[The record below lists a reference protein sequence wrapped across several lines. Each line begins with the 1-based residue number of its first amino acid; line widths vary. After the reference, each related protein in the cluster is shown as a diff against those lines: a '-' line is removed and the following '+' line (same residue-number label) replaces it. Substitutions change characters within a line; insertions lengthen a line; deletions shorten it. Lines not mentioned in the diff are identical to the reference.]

1 MSVFGHAGRPWRP
14 SRKRLLLVG
23 SPLAIA
29 LALAVGAIAYWTTGG
44 SGSAQATVGT
54 LAAPSITNATGGAG
68 TVALT
73 WSSITAPGTGTVTY
87 FVTRDGGTPA
97 GNCPTSA
104 SPTTASSCTD
114 TGLAAGSHSYTVTAK
129 WRTWTATSGTTNVN
143 LASGAA
149 TKLVFTTSP
158 QTVVTGQLTSTIT
171 VERRDAANNPVTSGS
186 TTVNLASTST
196 AGVFRDTGNTTTITS
211 VSISSGS
218 SNASF
223 LYRDGNAGTPTLT
236 ASSTS
241 LTSATQ
247 SVTVSKAATTTAV
260 ASSANPSVSGQ
271 SVTFTATVTVNS
283 PGAGTPTGTVNFK
296 SDGTTI
302 TGCATQTL
310 NGSSQATCSTSF
322 NAAGGSSH
330 AITAVYSSD
339 ANFSASTSST
349 LAQSVN
355 KADTTTTVASSA
367 NPSVT
372 GQSITFTATVSAVAP
387 GSGTPTGTVN
397 FKDGGTTITGCGA
410 KALSGGQATCSA
422 SFSASGG
429 SHSIT
434 AVYSSDTNYNASTSS
449 TLTQTVNKAATTT
462 AVASSANPAVTGQSV
477 TFTATVTATS
487 PGSGTPTG
495 TILFKDGSG
504 TLGTCSAQAL
514 SSGSATCSAS
524 FNAAASPRT
533 ISAVYSGD
541 GDYVASTSSNL
552 SQVINK
558 ASTSTVVASS
568 ANPSVTGQSVTFTAT
583 VSATSPGSGT
593 PTGTIQFRDGGTTL
607 GTCGTQTMSAGS
619 ATCSASFNA
628 SAGSRTI
635 SAVYSSDA
643 NYLASTSTNL
653 SQTVSK
659 ASTSTV
665 VVSSANPSVTGQS
678 VTFTATVSATSPGS
692 GTPTGNVQFKDGS
705 GTLASCGAVA
715 LSAGSATCSASF
727 NASASPRTIS
737 AVYAGD
743 NDYLTSTSSNL
754 SQVINKASTTTA
766 VASSANPSVT
776 GQSVTFTATVSAVSP
791 GSGTP
796 TGTIQFKDGVAT
808 LGSCSAQTM
817 SAGSA
822 TCSASFTA
830 TASPRTIS
838 AVYAGDSNF
847 VDVNLVELDADD
859 QSRVDLDGP
868 RLVGQSLGD
877 GSVGHVHG
885 HGQRNVAR
893 VGNTERN
900 RELQGWRQHDLGVR
914 HTDPERQRRGD
925 LRHEHRTTGSHTITA
940 VYSERH
946 ELQRLDVGRTD
957 AVRPTSSPVVGLRED
972 VRAAGHSAAA
982 TRRSRRSTC
991 SLTGLRQRRNDG
1003 NGGTSA

>member
-1 MSVFGHAGRPWRP
+1 M
-14 SRKRLLLVG
+14 
-23 SPLAIA
+23 
-29 LALAVGAIAYWTTGG
+29 
-44 SGSAQATVGT
+44 
-54 LAAPSITNATGGAG
+54 AG

-372 GQSITFTATVSAVAP
+372 GQSITFTATVQRGRSGIRDAHGHRELQGRRNHDHGLRCEGAQRRPGDVQCVVQRLWRQPLDHCGLLERHELQRFDLVDADADGEQGCNDHGRRVLRKPVGHGPVGHVHGDRDRNFAGVGDTDRDDPVQGRVDDAPAAAVRDVE
-387 GSGTPTGTVN
+387 GV
-397 FKDGGTTITGCGA
+397 
-410 KALSGGQATCSA
+410 ATWRR
-422 SFSASGG
+422 
-429 SHSIT
+429 
-434 AVYSSDTNYNASTSS
+434 AST
-449 TLTQTVNKAATTT
+449 QQRVR
-462 AVASSANPAVTGQSV
+462 GR
-477 TFTATVTATS
+477 
-487 PGSGTPTG
+487 
-495 TILFKDGSG
+495 
-504 TLGTCSAQAL
+504 
-514 SSGSATCSAS
+514 
-524 FNAAASPRT
+524 SPRCT
-533 ISAVYSGD
+533 RRPR
-541 GDYVASTSSNL
+541 DYVASTSSNL

-558 ASTSTVVASS
+558 APTSTVVASS

-628 SAGSRTI
+628 SAGSQTI

-705 GTLASCGAVA
+705 GTLAS
-715 LSAGSATCSASF
+715 
-727 NASASPRTIS
+727 
-737 AVYAGD
+737 
-743 NDYLTSTSSNL
+743 
-754 SQVINKASTTTA
+754 
-766 VASSANPSVT
+766 
-776 GQSVTFTATVSAVSP
+776 
-791 GSGTP
+791 
-796 TGTIQFKDGVAT
+796 
-808 LGSCSAQTM
+808 
-817 SAGSA
+817 
-822 TCSASFTA
+822 
-830 TASPRTIS
+830 
-838 AVYAGDSNF
+838 
-847 VDVNLVELDADD
+847 
-859 QSRVDLDGP
+859 
-868 RLVGQSLGD
+868 
-877 GSVGHVHG
+877 
-885 HGQRNVAR
+885 
-893 VGNTERN
+893 
-900 RELQGWRQHDLGVR
+900 
-914 HTDPERQRRGD
+914 
-925 LRHEHRTTGSHTITA
+925 
-940 VYSERH
+940 
-946 ELQRLDVGRTD
+946 
-957 AVRPTSSPVVGLRED
+957 
-972 VRAAGHSAAA
+972 
-982 TRRSRRSTC
+982 
-991 SLTGLRQRRNDG
+991 
-1003 NGGTSA
+1003 